1 LSSAAATMSKPNVL
15 VLGGMGFIGRNM
27 VQYLVENNL
36 ANKIRAVDKVLPSTA
51 NLGAGHA
58 EAFEAPNVEFMQSN
72 LTSAAGIKK
81 AFTPN
86 EGDAKF
92 DIVFNLAAETKY
104 GQTEEVYAEKVLG
117 LSKKAGEQALESG
130 VTKFIEVS
138 TAQVYSE
145 GKKPSGTDAKINP
158 WTNLAKYKLQAE
170 NELKALD
177 GLPLIIVRPAV
188 VYGPGDVAGISPRII
203 TAAVYKHLNE
213 KMKFLW
219 SGDLRMNTVHVRD
232 CCAALWVISQKGQVG
247 SVWNLA
253 DKNDTNQEKINKLLE
268 PIFGIK
274 TGFFG
279 AVISSAAKLKLKA
292 VTEEINDKHLKPWSD
307 LCKQEGII
315 NTPLTPYIDQELL
328 YNNALSIDGS
338 AVESLGFTYQVPKMT
353 EELLREQIKYYVDQR
368 LFPQV

>member
-1 LSSAAATMSKPNVL
+1 MSKPNVL

-36 ANKIRAVDKVLPSTA
+36 ANKIRGVDKVLPSTA

-58 EAFEAPNVEFMQSN
+58 PAFESANVEFMQAN
-72 LTSAAGIKK
+72 LTSAAGMKK
-81 AFTPN
+81 AFTPA

-117 LSKKAGEQALESG
+117 LSKKAGEQAVECG
-130 VTKFIEVS
+130 VSKFIEVS
-138 TAQVYSE
+138 TAQVYAE

-170 NELKALD
+170 NELKGIN
-177 GLPLIIVRPAV
+177 GLPLIIVRPAI
-188 VYGPGDVAGISPRII
+188 VYGPGDVSGISPRII
-203 TAAVYKHLNE
+203 IAAVYKHLNE

-219 SGDLRMNTVHVRD
+219 SGDLRMSTVHVRD
-232 CCAALWVISQKGQVG
+232 CCEALWIISQKGQTGAVY
-247 SVWNLA
+247 NLA
-253 DKNDTNQEKINKLLE
+253 DKNDTTQEKINKQLE
-268 PIFGIK
+268 SIFGIK

-307 LCKQEGII
+307 LCKQVGIV

-328 YNNALSIDGS
+328 YNNAFSVDGS
-338 AVESLGFTYQVPKMT
+338 GVESLGFTYKHPNVT
-353 EELLREQIKYYVDQR
+353 EDLIREQIDYYVNQN